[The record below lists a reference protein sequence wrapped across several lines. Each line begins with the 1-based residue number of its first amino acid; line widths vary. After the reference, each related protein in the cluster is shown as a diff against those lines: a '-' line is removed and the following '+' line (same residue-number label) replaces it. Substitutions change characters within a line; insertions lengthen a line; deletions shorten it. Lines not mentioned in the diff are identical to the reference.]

1 MAKIVTPRLPEATEE
16 YSREQISQLVQ
27 TLEQVIFVLNNTY
40 IPEKLREDDERI
52 SFFVV
57 MPNAILIIKAKVE
70 PTHSLTTI
78 YTVPTAKTAII
89 KSIRVANEDTSND
102 CNITVTLVDSG

>member
-40 IPEKLREDDERI
+40 VPEILREEEERI
-52 SFFVV
+52 SFF
-57 MPNAILIIKAKVE
+57 L
-70 PTHSLTTI
+70 S
-78 YTVPTAKTAII
+78 
-89 KSIRVANEDTSND
+89 
-102 CNITVTLVDSG
+102 